1 MEFIILAIVSAFAG
15 TLADN
20 VINSATSTGGT
31 NMLGGLPVEMITM
44 LGSSV
49 LVNFSTCQGGA
60 RRDITY
66 TRMIAVE
73 FQACPDLGPDEP
85 PDLGADELLN
95 PALNLIGPLF
105 IITPDK

>member
-49 LVNFSTCQGGA
+49 LGGVMSIWSQSIKAKEHKNALRSLSGFFFSALA
-60 RRDITY
+60 R
-66 TRMIAVE
+66 AKK
-73 FQACPDLGPDEP
+73 FGHFLP
-85 PDLGADELLN
+85 
-95 PALNLIGPLF
+95 
-105 IITPDK
+105 